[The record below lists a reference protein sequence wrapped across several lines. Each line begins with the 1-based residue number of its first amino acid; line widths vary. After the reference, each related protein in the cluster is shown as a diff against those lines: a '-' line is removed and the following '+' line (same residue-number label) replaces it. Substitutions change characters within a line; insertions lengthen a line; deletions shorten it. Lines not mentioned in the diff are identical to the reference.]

1 MPSTHL
7 ASPQP
12 PFPAV
17 DSGPAPAHADAAS
30 LPLHR
35 LRSIPR
41 FGVVMAAL
49 LAVATFPQSAVF
61 AVDRIEVIGAASMSP
76 SAIAA
81 LAGVQHGQRLFAV
94 PAVQATARLRAYPRI
109 RTANVRVRPPGAV
122 VITVTERL
130 PAIALVAGSR
140 FALLDEQL
148 TLVALSKDPE
158 GLIVVEDRLG
168 RAAPLLR
175 VGSPVASE
183 SARLALAALA
193 ATPRNLRGEVILLS
207 VAPGPDFTLLVVGNV
222 EIRAGGSRGL
232 AERLAQL
239 PAVLDGLATR
249 GVTPLTVD
257 LRYAGS
263 IVVTPALEDIAEGD
277 GR

>member
-1 MPSTHL
+1 
-7 ASPQP
+7 
-12 PFPAV
+12 
-17 DSGPAPAHADAAS
+17 
-30 LPLHR
+30 
-35 LRSIPR
+35 
-41 FGVVMAAL
+41 
-49 LAVATFPQSAVF
+49 
-61 AVDRIEVIGAASMSP
+61 MSP